1 MCRMLGIVASETTDF
16 RFCLHQAPR
25 SLHCMSREHP
35 DGWGIAVYASD
46 EATWTVQKQAACAGS
61 DDRFVEVAASSA
73 GDSMVA
79 HIRKRT
85 VGPIGVENTHPFRR
99 GRWVF
104 AHNGTIEDMGA
115 LRERTSPARLAE
127 IGGATDSELFFAYLL
142 ARLDAQDGGAEGASP
157 AAVETALVHVSAE
170 LRASPSF
177 AASNFLL
184 SNGRELYAFRRGRS
198 LFALERKPGDAVR
211 PSRRSPETGAT
222 IDTQWTARRRAI
234 LVASEAIT
242 DEPWHA
248 VEEGTLVAVVRQPDP
263 QIRVIAAA

>member
-16 RFCLHQAPR
+16 RFCLHEAPR
-25 SLHCMSREHP
+25 SLHCLSREHP
-35 DGWGIAVYASD
+35 DGWGIAVYASN
-46 EATWTVQKQAACAGS
+46 ESGWSVQKQAACAGD
-61 DDRFVEVAASSA
+61 DDRFVDVAASST
-73 GDSMVA
+73 GHSMVA

-104 AHNGTIEDMGA
+104 AHNGTIQDLPA
-115 LRERTSPARLAE
+115 LRKRTSPARIAE
-127 IGGATDSELFFAYLL
+127 IRGATDSELFFAYLL
-142 ARLDAQDGGAEGASP
+142 AFIDAEGGGAEEASP
-157 AAVETALVHVSAE
+157 AAVEAALARASVE

-177 AASNFLL
+177 SASNFLL

-211 PSRRSPETGAT
+211 PSRRSSETGAT
-222 IDTQWTARRRAI
+222 IETRWTARRRAV

-242 DEPWHA
+242 DEPWQP
-248 VEEGTLVAVVRQPDP
+248 VEEGTLVAVVRQPEP
-263 QIRVIAAA
+263 QIRVIATG